1 MLPRLVLIGLL
12 LAPLRVSLAQDTTAV
27 VPPKD
32 TTTVTPPPA
41 FRSAADSVRCGFC
54 HRPNLPVAIFEGF
67 LINGAVNRFNAWV
80 LHDSL
85 FYVTS
90 HTWHVNLQRGWD
102 FDKDD
107 FIVNML
113 GHPYNGSTY
122 FAAARDNG
130 LSYWAGAP
138 LVFFHST
145 VWEYFGETTQ
155 PSINDL
161 IDTGLGGLALGE
173 MFHRVAA
180 TIRNNEAGGAGRT
193 LRELAALPFD
203 PVGTVNRLVRG
214 EWGRKGPNPSEHNP
228 VGTVLR
234 VGGGVGLVRGPG
246 PLAASLKGADFTS
259 ILFADLKYGD
269 SYTDTLRKPFDAF
282 SARILMAPGHGDLE
296 QLVGVGRI
304 TGTELGR
311 TDWHRHQLELN
322 QRFEYL
328 NNGAIQFGAQTLQL
342 GVSSRVHMSGNYW
355 LRTLVAADGIAL
367 AAINAPGAG
376 TGGRAYDY
384 GPGVGGTLTAEIE
397 HSGTPYLVVQYQPAY
412 IHTLN
417 GADANHLTAFTA
429 VEANIPVLAHLTLT
443 IHSTYYDRLSRYAD
457 GTRSRRRFPEIRIF
471 AAYKTAHKAA
481 AAQ

>member
-1 MLPRLVLIGLL
+1 M
-12 LAPLRVSLAQDTTAV
+12 LAPFGVCLAQDTTKV
-27 VPPKD
+27 TKD
-32 TTTVTPPPA
+32 TTVVTPTPLVPA
-41 FRSAADSVRCGFC
+41 AVDHLRCGFC
-54 HRPNLPVAIFEGF
+54 HKPNVPMAIFEGF
-67 LINGAVNRFNAWV
+67 LVNGVVNRFNAWV
-80 LHDSL
+80 LKDSL

-90 HTWHVNLQRGWD
+90 HSWNTNLKRGFA

-122 FAAARDNG
+122 FASARDNG

-138 LVFFHST
+138 LTFFHSA

-180 TIRNNEAGGAGRT
+180 TIRDNEATGGGRT

-214 EWGRKGPNPSEHNP
+214 EWGRHGSNPSEHNP
-228 VGTVLR
+228 IGTVLR

-246 PLAASLKGADFTS
+246 PLTASLKGADFTS
-259 ILFADLKYGD
+259 ILFADIKYGD
-269 SYTDTLRKPFDAF
+269 AFTDTLRKPFDAF
-282 SARILMAPGHGDLE
+282 SARVLLAPGHGDLE

-304 TGTELGR
+304 TGTELGS
-311 TDWHRHQLELN
+311 TQWHRHQLELN

-328 NNGAIQFGAQTLQL
+328 NNGAIQFGAQTLQV
-342 GVSSRVHMSGNYW
+342 GFSSRIHLSGKFW
-355 LRTLVAADGIAL
+355 FRSLIAADGIAL

-376 TGGRAYDY
+376 VGERKYDY
-384 GPGVGGTLTAEIE
+384 GPGVGGTFNGTIE
-397 HSGTPYLVVQYQPAY
+397 HGGTPYLVVQYQPAY
-412 IHTLN
+412 IHTLS

-429 VEANIPVLAHLTLT
+429 VEANIPILAHLTLT
-443 IHSTYYDRLSRYAD
+443 IHSTYYDRLSKYAD
-457 GTRSRRRFPEIRIF
+457 GTRSHRRFPEIRIF
-471 AAYKTAHKAA
+471 AAYKTTNKAA
-481 AAQ
+481 SSQ